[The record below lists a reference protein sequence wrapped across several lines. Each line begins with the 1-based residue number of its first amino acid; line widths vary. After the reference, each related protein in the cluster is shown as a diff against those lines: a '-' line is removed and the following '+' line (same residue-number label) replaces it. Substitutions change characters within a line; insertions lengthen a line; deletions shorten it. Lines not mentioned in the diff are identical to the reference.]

1 MHYFEWGK
9 KKIIIYDLSLNET
22 HSIELNINFKIP
34 SFSRSVMSPNGKIY
48 LMGGEEPDYFPRK
61 EVYVY
66 DPLLNDRKLI

>member
-1 MHYFEWGK
+1 
-9 KKIIIYDLSLNET
+9 
-22 HSIELNINFKIP
+22 
-34 SFSRSVMSPNGKIY
+34 MSPNGKIY